1 MGTDSKKVPAPEH
14 VKLLT
19 PASVCQHGVETRE
32 KQHEACQVSCGTS
45 HSVAVSTDGNVWVWG
60 SGVQLGLGETRNALK
75 PVMLETF
82 KDKTVIK
89 AHCGDYHSVVV
100 VEHKDGDK
108 VHGKSRE
115 RPATSE
121 SSAPAVTGAKSA
133 KESTTE
139 SLCAECNRLVGHDR
153 DDVDS
158 AIELQDHVFQPE
170 SDNVGSGNET
180 IDVRRDAGHP
190 VTVIEN
196 RFGDETPQKSTG
208 DNTTLKSTM
217 DSRDPQTA
225 AKTVEINESAK
236 PDTIVGET
244 EVKTIE
250 NVNQDETTAKITN
263 ETQYELKDETNIK
276 IIDAV
281 NDKVTLEA
289 SAGIEAASP
298 EPVSLEATSLDP
310 SSLEGDIRDPL
321 GVSDGVKKSLAEGN
335 MVSEVESKDSA
346 TFDVVSLSE
355 VQIRSKQPV
364 ELGEDPLTQSLK
376 STVSVSSSTSS
387 RSRSKTF
394 LNEAETREFLAKQFE
409 DDDGSSYV
417 KGSAQEPVTTS
428 TPKKETKGLVDEGVK
443 QDLGALTSYMTTS
456 ISSFTSKAF
465 GNITSVFSMSD
476 DPQAAANSKA
486 RGSETEPLKDN
497 GETLKEND
505 KDRKSYRESDI
516 SAASDRSDSP
526 GLDESAQEMYTLG
539 DITTNVSLM
548 SLPDAETSLQS
559 EVVAEASPRK
569 KREGAARETV
579 VKKPVQG
586 SPAAVSKQSQSI
598 RTIEAKQEQL
608 RKRSSNLPQAGKQIF
623 IVKILSLWTP

>member
-32 KQHEACQVSCGTS
+32 KQHEACQVSCGAS

-108 VHGKSRE
+108 ERGKSRD
-115 RPATSE
+115 RPATTSE
-121 SSAPAVTGAKSA
+121 SSALAVKEVKSA

-158 AIELQDHVFQPE
+158 AIELQDHVFQPG
-170 SDNVGSGNET
+170 SDNAGSGNET
-180 IDVRRDAGHP
+180 VDTRRDP

-196 RFGDETPQKSTG
+196 HFGDKTLDKSVR
-208 DNTTLKSTM
+208 DNTTLKST
-217 DSRDPQTA
+217 RDPSDTQTA
-225 AKTVEINESAK
+225 AKTVEISESARA
-236 PDTIVGET
+236 DALVSET
-244 EVKTIE
+244 EVKMIE
-250 NVNQDETTAKITN
+250 NVDQDETTAKITDTTPD
-263 ETQYELKDETNIK
+263 EIVDETNIK
-276 IIDAV
+276 TIDV
-281 NDKVTLEA
+281 INDKATLEA
-289 SAGIEAASP
+289 SAGIETASS
-298 EPVSLEATSLDP
+298 EPTSLEAANLDP
-310 SSLEGDIRDPL
+310 SSLEGDIGDPL
-321 GVSDGVKKSLAEGN
+321 GVSDGENKSSAEGN

-376 STVSVSSSTSS
+376 STISVSSSASS

-417 KGSAQEPVTTS
+417 KGSSQEPVTTS

-476 DPQAAANSKA
+476 DPQAAANSKT

-505 KDRKSYRESDI
+505 KDRKSCRESDI
-516 SAASDRSDSP
+516 SVASDRSDSP

-548 SLPDAETSLQS
+548 SLPDAETSLQT

-569 KREGAARETV
+569 KREGADRETV

-586 SPAAVSKQSQSI
+586 SPVAVSKQSQSI

-608 RKRSSNLPQAGKQIF
+608 RKRSSNLPQAGKQIV